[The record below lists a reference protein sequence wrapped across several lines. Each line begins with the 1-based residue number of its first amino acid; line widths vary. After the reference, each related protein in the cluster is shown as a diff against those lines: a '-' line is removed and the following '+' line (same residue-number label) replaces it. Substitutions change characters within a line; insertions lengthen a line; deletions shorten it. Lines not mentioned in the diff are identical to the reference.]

1 MKKTKH
7 ERLFL
12 LLSIVI
18 ILLVFGIYQ
27 IYQVSLMKSKEE
39 MNSFNGNLSSFC
51 ARALKNGIVNKN
63 KSACEFPSETFN
75 LAVKNGGLYF
85 NDRLII
91 KDQSNLSTYEKM
103 SYLEDIVI
111 FNQKLG
117 LRINLYAV
125 SQEGK
130 IYLLNTENGMYK
142 GNYEVISN
150 RIYFEEELKNECV
163 ENENQIVAA
172 VHYYEYDGLIMSS
185 RKNEKTLNAKEYLEK
200 NGIALVCGE
209 NND

>member
-39 MNSFNGNLSSFC
+39 INSFNGNLSSFC
-51 ARALKNGIVNKN
+51 ARALKNGIVNENKN
-63 KSACEFPSETFN
+63 ACEFPSETFN

-103 SYLEDIVI
+103 SYLEDVVI

-142 GNYEVISN
+142 GNYEVIGN
-150 RIYFEEELKNECV
+150 RIYLEEELKNECV
-163 ENENQIVAA
+163 EDENQIVAA

-200 NGIALVCGE
+200 NGISLVCGE